1 MKATLKTIAQEVG
14 VSTTIVSLV
23 LNERPCRVSQD
34 VRTQILETAERQHYT
49 PNLAA
54 VSLKSQKTRTLGL
67 LVPDISNPFYSEL
80 AKCVEEQ
87 SFKLGYNIIFGNSNG
102 LYQRDYEYLKLFIT
116 RSTDAAIIIPSAS
129 FRAEHAVEF
138 FRLIRNGHIPVLILD
153 HYMRS
158 DQVCNIGI
166 DHEYGSYLATQH
178 LLSLGHR
185 RIGLGTGPL
194 DLGISQQRIA
204 GYRRALDEYGVA
216 YDESLVYLG
225 NFNVESGVQAVS
237 ALLPQ
242 KITAICAADD
252 MAALGVYQQC
262 SRLGIRIPD
271 DLSVT
276 GFNNTSLAGLITPP
290 LTTVA
295 LPIASIAELAVKKA
309 IALSTGEAFEAPAVV
324 SPTLLLRSSTQYYR
338 AKEDHL

>member
-87 SFKLGYNIIFGNSNG
+87 SFKLGYNIILGNSNG

-129 FRAEHAVEF
+129 FRAEPA
-138 FRLIRNGHIPVLILD
+138 
-153 HYMRS
+153 
-158 DQVCNIGI
+158 
-166 DHEYGSYLATQH
+166 GS
-178 LLSLGHR
+178 
-185 RIGLGTGPL
+185 
-194 DLGISQQRIA
+194 
-204 GYRRALDEYGVA
+204 
-216 YDESLVYLG
+216 
-225 NFNVESGVQAVS
+225 
-237 ALLPQ
+237 PQ
-242 KITAICAADD
+242 CAA
-252 MAALGVYQQC
+252 G
-262 SRLGIRIPD
+262 
-271 DLSVT
+271 
-276 GFNNTSLAGLITPP
+276 
-290 LTTVA
+290 
-295 LPIASIAELAVKKA
+295 
-309 IALSTGEAFEAPAVV
+309 
-324 SPTLLLRSSTQYYR
+324 
-338 AKEDHL
+338 